1 MALTKISGSILKDPL
16 NLGEVSIGG
25 TLTYEDV
32 TNIDSVGIITARTGI
47 KVLAGGI
54 NAVGVVTAT
63 SLTINDYIY
72 HHGDTNT
79 FIGFESNDTIRFNTN
94 GSDKLKINSSG
105 HLILADD
112 NDTYIHHPA
121 ADSFAITTGGN
132 ERLRINST
140 GAVIIANKLT
150 NSASYTSHNANFYG
164 GNVNTGGV
172 RIEVAHSTTSVS
184 GNTASGSFPHH
195 LLLSNYSGT
204 GSADNRMCSIGFDI
218 PTTSTHANAVI
229 AYQATAAGTGDL
241 QFHLES
247 GNSISEK
254 LRITS
259 GGNVVIGHNAANAKL
274 HIASGTSSAVGDAT
288 NPALQI
294 GSTANYR
301 FAIRTTNE
309 QAIIANK
316 NGDDGIAFHTKAANS
331 GSFGEA
337 LRITSSGQLLVN
349 ATTINAGGAAP
360 RMAIDVGD
368 SNLHGIT
375 IQAGGGESNGDLAGI
390 AFGHGNTGEIAR
402 PKAAI
407 AHNRTTSYGVG
418 DLCFYVDGAG
428 DNNAV
433 SSGDERLRITADGNA
448 VFTDKDSGHIGGG
461 FYSRTKSVTG
471 GTTNNFMRFTLVHG
485 ALAGAIY
492 LTCSN
497 NAYSISKSYTFAVQY
512 GDGSNVNLQSD
523 SGPMGGVDFIVSCS
537 TSASTH
543 TFRVQNVGGATVE
556 VNLTVVVGCANQDIT
571 YTEL

>member
-204 GSADNRMCSIGFDI
+204 GFIFY
-218 PTTSTHANAVI
+218 
-229 AYQATAAGTGDL
+229 YQTILEMVPLIIECVQLDL
-241 QFHLES
+241 IFQQHQHMQRLLSHIRQLVLELEIY
-247 GNSISEK
+247 NFIWK
-254 LRITS
+254 
-259 GGNVVIGHNAANAKL
+259 VVIQFQKNF
-274 HIASGTSSAVGDAT
+274 AS
-288 NPALQI
+288 
-294 GSTANYR
+294 
-301 FAIRTTNE
+301 
-309 QAIIANK
+309 
-316 NGDDGIAFHTKAANS
+316 H
-331 GSFGEA
+331 
-337 LRITSSGQLLVN
+337 LL
-349 ATTINAGGAAP
+349 
-360 RMAIDVGD
+360 
-368 SNLHGIT
+368 
-375 IQAGGGESNGDLAGI
+375 E
-390 AFGHGNTGEIAR
+390 E
-402 PKAAI
+402 
-407 AHNRTTSYGVG
+407 
-418 DLCFYVDGAG
+418 
-428 DNNAV
+428 
-433 SSGDERLRITADGNA
+433 
-448 VFTDKDSGHIGGG
+448 
-461 FYSRTKSVTG
+461 
-471 GTTNNFMRFTLVHG
+471 
-485 ALAGAIY
+485 
-492 LTCSN
+492 
-497 NAYSISKSYTFAVQY
+497 
-512 GDGSNVNLQSD
+512 
-523 SGPMGGVDFIVSCS
+523 
-537 TSASTH
+537 
-543 TFRVQNVGGATVE
+543 
-556 VNLTVVVGCANQDIT
+556 
-571 YTEL
+571 

>member
-121 ADSFAITTGGN
+121 ADSLAITSGGS

-140 GAVIIANKLT
+140 GTVIIANKLT

-337 LRITSSGQLLVN
+337 LRISSEGYVTNPNQPSFMAN
-349 ATTINAGGAAP
+349 FGGNNN
-360 RMAIDVGD
+360 V
-368 SNLHGIT
+368 SHN
-375 IQAGGGESNGDLAGI
+375 NGDYLKANSTD
-390 AFGHGNTGEIAR
+390 HNTG
-402 PKAAI
+402 
-407 AHNRTTSYGVG
+407 NCYNTSNYRFTAPVAGNYLFYGRANMS
-418 DLCFYVDGAG
+418 GA
-428 DNNAV
+428 
-433 SSGDERLRITADGNA
+433 SSGDYARSFQVRLYKNGSSEQ
-448 VFTDKDSGHIGGG
+448 FHM
-461 FYSRTKSVTG
+461 SRTTLTG
-471 GTTNNFMRFTLVHG
+471 YSGSYPDTSTMVCSIN
-485 ALAGAIY
+485 LAVNDY
-492 LTCSN
+492 
-497 NAYSISKSYTFAVQY
+497 VQLKVNWET
-512 GDGSNVNLQSD
+512 DGSGISTTENLHHHGS
-523 SGPMGGVDFIVSCS
+523 MFGGYLI
-537 TSASTH
+537 
-543 TFRVQNVGGATVE
+543 G
-556 VNLTVVVGCANQDIT
+556 
-571 YTEL
+571 